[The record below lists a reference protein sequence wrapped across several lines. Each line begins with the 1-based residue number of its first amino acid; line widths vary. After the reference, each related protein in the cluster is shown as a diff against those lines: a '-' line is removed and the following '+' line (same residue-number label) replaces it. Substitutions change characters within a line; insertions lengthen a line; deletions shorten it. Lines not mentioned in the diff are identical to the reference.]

1 MLQMQLLRLHIQ
13 KNVNRIEKL
22 TPANSILPSIPFQLN
37 TVTNLM
43 DLFRAVQKKE
53 EYSERVLEL
62 IEELLELNAGNYT
75 VWYIGKVFNLA

>member
-1 MLQMQLLRLHIQ
+1 MLQMQSLRLHIQ

-22 TPANSILPSIPFQLN
+22 TPANITYTYKPFNLIPFQLK

-75 VWYIGKVFNLA
+75 VW

>member
-1 MLQMQLLRLHIQ
+1 
-13 KNVNRIEKL
+13 
-22 TPANSILPSIPFQLN
+22 
-37 TVTNLM
+37 M

-75 VWYIGKVFNLA
+75 VWYQRVVCHVRYGISIS

>member
-1 MLQMQLLRLHIQ
+1 MLVESKPFTIQ
-13 KNVNRIEKL
+13 YRASHPLSFPV
-22 TPANSILPSIPFQLN
+22 PFIS
-37 TVTNLM
+37 VTNLM

-75 VWYIGKVFNLA
+75 VWYQKVACHVRSGISIS